1 VPDTVL
7 RRVALAAFS
16 AAGAIAGWHWEAGW
30 PFVAAAA
37 IYAGAY
43 LVMIPNP
50 SGASVPGL
58 AAVAV
63 AVALVTRGSPVLV
76 LAAAAVALPFG
87 WAGIR
92 LRHGRR
98 VAEYV
103 FPAEPAGL
111 AVFGGIVGATSTV
124 IPDDMVRD
132 VVGLAM
138 LGAAAVTWYLVAG
151 IVRALSSRQARMVP
165 RRLVLVR
172 ALEDWPAYLALF
184 STGALY
190 GIAAPTMGAWAVP
203 LAGLPYAF
211 SHVSLHRV
219 QTTRRTYRQ
228 TIQALGAVPEAGG
241 MVAEGHA
248 GRVAELAVA
257 VGAEMGLSVGVLQ
270 RLEFA
275 ALLHDVGRVV
285 LANPAIASA
294 SYSDADVSG
303 WSSAIMS
310 EARYL
315 ANVAEVVAA
324 QHHPYR
330 RPGEERDPDL
340 PLASKILRAAAAY
353 DGRKNDGLSSLESME
368 ALHRGAAY
376 DYDPEVVAALRR
388 VLERRQALV
397 A

>member
-1 VPDTVL
+1 MPDTSAGRAWTVL
-7 RRVALAAFS
+7 LAGGGALAAWHWS
-16 AAGAIAGWHWEAGW
+16 AGWWFLLA
-30 PFVAAAA
+30 VA
-37 IYAGAY
+37 IYAASY

-50 SGASVPGL
+50 SGRSVPGV

-63 AVALVTRGSPVLV
+63 AVALVSRGSPVLV
-76 LAAAAVALPFG
+76 LAAAAVALPIG
-87 WAGIR
+87 QAGVR
-92 LRHGRR
+92 LRHGSG
-98 VAEYV
+98 ASGYV

-111 AVFGGIVGATSTV
+111 AVFGTIVGGASTV
-124 IPDDMVRD
+124 MPDDMFQE
-132 VVGLAM
+132 VVGLLV
-138 LGAAAVTWYLVAG
+138 LGAAAVSWYLAAG
-151 IVRALSSRQARMVP
+151 LVRSMYWRRAEMVP
-165 RRLVLVR
+165 RRLALVR
-172 ALEDWPAYLALF
+172 ALEDWPAYLALV

-190 GIAAPTMGAWAVP
+190 GIAAPSMGAWAVP

-219 QTTRRTYRQ
+219 QTTRHTYRQ
-228 TIQALGAVPEAGG
+228 TIQALGAIPEAGG

-248 GRVAELAVA
+248 RRVAELSVA
-257 VGAEMGLSVGVLQ
+257 VGAEMGLSVGALQ

-285 LANPAIASA
+285 LANPAIAPGAYSA
-294 SYSDADVSG
+294 TDVSG

-315 ANVAEVVAA
+315 ENVAEVVAA

-340 PLASKILRAAAAY
+340 PLSSKILRAAATY
-353 DGRKNDGLSSLESME
+353 DGGLNEGLSSLESIE
-368 ALHRGAAY
+368 SLHRGAAY
-376 DYDPEVVAALRR
+376 DFDPEGVAALRR
-388 VLERRQALV
+388 VLERRSSLA

>member
-1 VPDTVL
+1 MPDTLL
-7 RRVALAAFS
+7 RRLALLVLPAGGILAAWYWS
-16 AAGAIAGWHWEAGW
+16 AGWWFG
-30 PFVAAAA
+30 VAAAVFA
-37 IYAGAY
+37 AAH
-43 LVMIPNP
+43 LLMIPNP
-50 SGASVPGL
+50 SGRSVPVV

-63 AVALVTRGSPVLV
+63 AMALVTHGSPVFV
-76 LAAAAVALPFG
+76 LGAAAVALPVG
-87 WAGIR
+87 WVAVR
-92 LRHGRR
+92 LRHGRQ
-98 VAEYV
+98 VSDHV

-111 AVFGGIVGATSTV
+111 VVFGSIVGGASV
-124 IPDDMVRD
+124 LLPGDMLGH
-132 VVGLAM
+132 VVGLLV
-138 LGAAAVTWYLVAG
+138 LGAAAVAWYLTAVA
-151 IVRALSSRQARMVP
+151 VRAVYSRQARFVP

-190 GIAAPTMGAWAVP
+190 GIAAPAMGLWALP

-211 SHVSLHRV
+211 GHVSLHRV

-241 MVAEGHA
+241 MVAAGHA
-248 GRVAELAVA
+248 GRVAELAIA
-257 VGAEMGLSVGVLQ
+257 IGAEMGLSVSMLQ

-285 LANPAIASA
+285 LANPAIAA
-294 SYSDADVSG
+294 GSYSDSDVSG
-303 WSSAIMS
+303 WSAAIMS

-315 ANVAEVVAA
+315 ENVAEVVAA

-340 PLASKILRAAAAY
+340 PLASKILRVTAAY
-353 DGRKNDGLSSLESME
+353 DGGMINGLSSLESIE

-376 DYDPEVVAALRR
+376 DYDPEVVACLRR
-388 VLERRQALV
+388 VLERRAV
-397 A
+397 